1 MKTKEQRRLEQAEKS
16 QAARR
21 LIEDPYVLAWFEA
34 EHAGLVRQMLEA
46 PISDDETRRTKA
58 IEIRVLDSLLKKIQA
73 EAATGKAAQDEYKRT
88 IANE

>member
-1 MKTKEQRRLEQAEKS
+1 MKSKEQRRLEQAEKS

-21 LIEDPYVLAWFEA
+21 LIEDPFVLTWFEN
-34 EHAGLVRQMLEA
+34 EHSDLVRQMLQA

-73 EAATGKAAQDEYKRT
+73 EAATGKQAQDEHKRT

>member
-1 MKTKEQRRLEQAEKS
+1 MKTKEQRRLEHAEKA

-46 PISDDETRRTKA
+46 TISDDETRRTKA

-73 EAATGKAAQDEYKRT
+73 EAATGKAAQDEHKRT